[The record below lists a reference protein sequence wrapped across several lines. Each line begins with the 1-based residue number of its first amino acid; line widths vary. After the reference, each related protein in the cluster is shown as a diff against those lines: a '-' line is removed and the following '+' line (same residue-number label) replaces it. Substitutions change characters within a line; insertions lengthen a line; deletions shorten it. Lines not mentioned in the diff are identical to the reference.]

1 MQRQAEQGMRVFT
14 SIYGQA
20 LASVVLSLPLL
31 TEVFL
36 RCNPGSRR
44 LGIVSFVAAVAI
56 LQGTVFWPEA
66 ASKNAHRWEPSTAF
80 KAFFLAFLAMC
91 FWQWMVMAIRRLRG
105 VRSHG
110 DSIGDS
116 RLESVL
122 PLRRL
127 PVWMQLLIDP
137 AIAFA
142 SGVAAHSTDTR
153 LSFLLKASAVA
164 MLCIRV
170 FAYSHYRAGI
180 REAVEHQLESEQ
192 LVQDIA
198 TELQPPLPPPRAH
211 PIAAPVEVFIS
222 PNVAAGRPETA
233 GLFDRLHPKY
243 RELLEEKQEPP
254 PKS

>member
-20 LASVVLSLPLL
+20 LASVVLNLPLL

-36 RCNPGSRR
+36 RRNLGSRR

-56 LQGTVFWPEA
+56 LQATVFWPA
-66 ASKNAHRWEPSTAF
+66 ANGATHRWEPSTAF

-91 FWQWMVMAIRRLRG
+91 FWQWMVMAIRRSRG

-122 PLRRL
+122 PIRRL
-127 PVWMQLLIDP
+127 PAWIQLVIDP
-137 AIAFA
+137 VLAFTA
-142 SGVAAHSTDTR
+142 GAATHSTDPR

-198 TELQPPLPPPRAH
+198 TELQPPLPPPRTH
-211 PIAAPVEVFIS
+211 PSAAPAEVFIS

-233 GLFDRLHPKY
+233 GLFERLHPKY

-254 PKS
+254 AGS

>member
-1 MQRQAEQGMRVFT
+1 MRIFT

-36 RCNPGSRR
+36 RRNLGSRR

-56 LQGTVFWPEA
+56 LQATVFWPA
-66 ASKNAHRWEPSTAF
+66 ANGTAHRWEPSTAF

-91 FWQWMVMAIRRLRG
+91 FWQWIIMAIRHCRG

-110 DSIGDS
+110 DSPGDS
-116 RLESVL
+116 RLASVL
-122 PLRRL
+122 PLHRL
-127 PVWMQLLIDP
+127 PPWIQLLIDP

-142 SGVAAHSTDTR
+142 AGAATHSTDTR

-180 REAVEHQLESEQ
+180 REAVEQQIESEQ
-192 LVQDIA
+192 LVLDIA
-198 TELQPPLPPPRAH
+198 TELQPPPPLPRILPTT
-211 PIAAPVEVFIS
+211 APAEVFIS

-233 GLFDRLHPKY
+233 GLFERLHPKY
-243 RELLEEKQEPP
+243 REILEENQEPP
-254 PKS
+254 AGT